1 MIASPLNAFEKEVSM
16 TEVPQLSHLK
26 KGNQNVP
33 IFCDE
38 PGCNKSFKRTDHLT
52 RHKRNHISK
61 NLFTCTWSGCSKSFV
76 RRDVWSKHMQ
86 RHVARQEKQ
95 KQDRRTGPI
104 QFLEIYTPTSNFDE
118 LGRRDRK
125 YSNDSSISNNLD
137 TNHLLEDQ
145 QRVLISKENQKFQN
159 QQIPLKDNS
168 KTPDASES
176 PLLDIQRNSDA
187 TCSSDEFQ
195 ELNSHTSEGN
205 INIEISRTADYCYS
219 INKNINTNTKNLT
232 NSTENHVKYSGNADE
247 YLNIENNKRPAS
259 MDFGNFICGSE
270 TNKGSPTE
278 LIHWMLNGHALYSE
292 PFHNYI
298 DYSPDSPLK
307 NLLKISSPFPISNYQ
322 TDISETTRSKMIEFI
337 PSLLRNPDFNLDHI
351 EECLGSY
358 WNIFHVQYPILHKP
372 SFSTLET
379 HPLLLLSM
387 ILMGAAL
394 RSRNNK
400 FDCKSFKDIR
410 KLADDIAEPL
420 RWLIFSTSELTA
432 HITPW
437 VIQCLL
443 IVECYE
449 NSCSNRRLHQRAY
462 LHHGLKI
469 QLLRRSPLL
478 GGNFL
483 KNNNN
488 DDNLTDEVDAWK
500 KWIEIESLKRCAFMA
515 FLIDAIHATI
525 YGHETIL
532 FTHQIKLSLPC
543 DEVLWEM
550 TDFKSNNLPP
560 RTETPK
566 FLNALSK
573 LLHKE
578 KFETGAF
585 NKRILF
591 AGLLTTMYG
600 MEQRDIQVKEFEW
613 ESVKSSWKATI
624 FGAIEFWIEDMCDG
638 SCCNITTGYHIPTD
652 FETVPASLK
661 LDDTTC
667 KLAMYHLSQAFLRVQ
682 QYDCIIYAGA
692 PSRMNVRTNYSDY
705 EIVKKRIHEW
715 ANSYNGKI
723 SVVHAYLFISEMLL
737 SPNESR
743 ESILLS
749 YDPNEDPVLYRP
761 NIVASLL
768 FVIWCYNYCLEGP
781 ESNIFPN
788 PNQTASTLTL
798 NSQTSGLKS
807 DTGSNL
813 STKYLPEKINGY
825 RYISRINASFKLCSI
840 GPVKLSFVDIYAKV
854 LDQVKEK
861 HCTVGLLRLF
871 KDKYENCVS
880 QICQEYGKLLE
891 NCIQRSLGKT
901 AIICDNMYEHS
912 S

>member
-1 MIASPLNAFEKEVSM
+1 MKLLPTNEFEGKEIM
-16 TEVPQLSHLK
+16 TEAPQLSHLK
-26 KGNQNVP
+26 NGNQNMP

-52 RHKRNHISK
+52 RHKRNHVSK
-61 NLFTCTWSGCSKSFV
+61 NLFTCTWSGCTKSFV

-95 KQDRRTGPI
+95 KQDLQNGPI
-104 QFLEIYTPTSNFDE
+104 QFLEIYTPNSNFDE
-118 LGRRDRK
+118 VARKRRK
-125 YSNDSSISNNLD
+125 SSNISSISK
-137 TNHLLEDQ
+137 NHD
-145 QRVLISKENQKFQN
+145 ENHSLNDHQWVHIPNHKFQN
-159 QQIPLKDNS
+159 EQIPLLANS
-168 KTPDASES
+168 KKSDISES
-176 PLLDIQRNSDA
+176 SLLDRQKNTEVS
-187 TCSSDEFQ
+187 CSSDEFQ
-195 ELNSHTSEGN
+195 ELNSQTNEEN
-205 INIEISRTADYCYS
+205 IDMEISRTANYRCS
-219 INKNINTNTKNLT
+219 TNTDVNSATKNLT
-232 NSTENHVKYSGNADE
+232 NSTVNNAKYSENTEG
-247 YLNIENNKRPAS
+247 YLNIDNNKRPAS
-259 MDFGNFICGSE
+259 MDFGNLICGPE
-270 TNKGSPTE
+270 TNKDTPTE

-292 PFHNYI
+292 PFHKYL

-307 NLLKISSPFPISNYQ
+307 NLLNISSPFPISNYQ
-322 TDISETTRSKMIEFI
+322 VDISDTTKSKLVEFI
-337 PSLLRNPDFNLDHI
+337 PSLLCNPDFNIRHI
-351 EECLGSY
+351 KECLGSY

-372 SFSTLET
+372 SFSTLEA

-387 ILMGAAL
+387 ISMGASL
-394 RSRNNK
+394 RSRNNR
-400 FDCKSFKDIR
+400 FDCNSFKNIH
-410 KLADDIAEPL
+410 KLADEIAEPL

-437 VIQCLL
+437 VIQSLL

-478 GGNFL
+478 GGNSL
-483 KNNNN
+483 RNTNS
-488 DDNLTDEVDAWK
+488 DDGLTDEVDAWK
-500 KWIEIESLKRCAFMA
+500 KWIDIESLKRCAFMA

-543 DEVLWEM
+543 DEILWEM
-550 TDFKSNNLPP
+550 TDFKSNYLPP

-591 AGLLTTMYG
+591 AGLLTTMFG

-613 ESVKSSWKATI
+613 ESVKSSWKETI
-624 FGAIEFWIEDMCDG
+624 FGAIEFWFEDMCHG
-638 SCCNITTGYHIPTD
+638 SCCNITTGYYVPSD
-652 FETVPASLK
+652 FETLPASLK
-661 LDDTTC
+661 VDDTTC

-682 QYDCIIYAGA
+682 QYDCIIYAGV

-715 ANSYNGKI
+715 ANSYNGRI

-737 SPNESR
+737 SLNESR
-743 ESILLS
+743 ENILLS
-749 YDPNEDPVLYRP
+749 YDPNEDPILYRP
-761 NIVASLL
+761 NVVASLL

-781 ESNIFPN
+781 ESNTYPN
-788 PNQTASTLTL
+788 PNQTTSTLTL
-798 NSQTSGLKS
+798 NSQKTGLNFDMATK
-807 DTGSNL
+807 L
-813 STKYLPEKINGY
+813 STKYLPEKVNGY

-840 GPVKLSFVDIYAKV
+840 GPVKLTFVDIYAKA
-854 LDQVKEK
+854 LDQVMEK
-861 HCTVGLLRLF
+861 NCTVGLLRLF
-871 KDKYENCVS
+871 KDKYENCNS

-901 AIICDNMYEHS
+901 DVICDNMYENS